1 MSQRDKPSA
10 GRQLWLVGTGGPASH
25 QLVADVAVHAPVY
38 RTMAYAVP
46 EALVGVVGPGARVRV
61 PYGRG
66 NRIVDGVC
74 LRISPQP
81 WDQTRPPLLEAGP
94 GEPWLSPALVEL
106 GLWVG
111 DYYACSPW
119 QTFAALLPAA
129 LRAPGPKRV
138 QFVRLTGVDPPR
150 TPTARQAAVLAV
162 LAGGEQERRALL
174 ARAGV
179 TSATLETLR
188 RRGVV
193 TIITRCAPASD
204 VPAAEDAPAPESGWR
219 ACPEDHF
226 ALTPGQQAALDQ
238 MRGATVAG
246 DFHVFVLFGVP
257 GSGKTEIYV
266 RLMRAVIAAG
276 RQAVLLIPEIALA
289 TQIVDRLARRF
300 TRVAVLHSQLT
311 AKRRRATLAA
321 IAAGAVDVVI
331 GTRTAVFAPCPRLGL
346 IVVDEEQESSFKNLA
361 APFYHARDVAIKR
374 GQLEGL
380 PVVLGSATPALE
392 TWCNAQGRAHFS
404 LVRLPDR
411 VPGARLPEVR
421 AVPTEAAF
429 SGPRLLSAALRHEL
443 EQTLADGQ
451 QAILLHNRRGYALYL
466 RCTQCGLLVNCQR
479 CGGHMVYHRPGR
491 ELKCHRCGGRADVPR
506 ACLDSTCGGRLE
518 RTGLAI
524 QRLEEELRVALP
536 EARLLRLDS
545 DTMRHRDD
553 YAAALARFES
563 GAADI
568 LLGTQMVAK
577 GLDFPR
583 VRLVGV
589 IDADA
594 ALSLPD
600 FRAAERVLQLVVQ
613 VVGRAGRR
621 EGTSLALVQT
631 AEPTPRVIRHALC
644 LDYEHFA
651 AEELE
656 QRRGLFYPPWAKM
669 VRLLCL
675 DGRPG
680 RARAAAQRLS
690 QTLGE
695 VAQRVSADLRVE
707 PAEACTVPR
716 LREMLRYQVLVRGP
730 RDGTVQK
737 LLHEARAARVLR
749 PNVTRFTID
758 VDPVDLL

>member
-1 MSQRDKPSA
+1 
-10 GRQLWLVGTGGPASH
+10 
-25 QLVADVAVHAPVY
+25 
-38 RTMAYAVP
+38 
-46 EALVGVVGPGARVRV
+46 
-61 PYGRG
+61 
-66 NRIVDGVC
+66 
-74 LRISPQP
+74 
-81 WDQTRPPLLEAGP
+81 
-94 GEPWLSPALVEL
+94 
-106 GLWVG
+106 
-111 DYYACSPW
+111 
-119 QTFAALLPAA
+119 
-129 LRAPGPKRV
+129 
-138 QFVRLTGVDPPR
+138 
-150 TPTARQAAVLAV
+150 
-162 LAGGEQERRALL
+162 
-174 ARAGV
+174 
-179 TSATLETLR
+179 
-188 RRGVV
+188 
-193 TIITRCAPASD
+193 
-204 VPAAEDAPAPESGWR
+204 
-219 ACPEDHF
+219 
-226 ALTPGQQAALDQ
+226 
-238 MRGATVAG
+238 
-246 DFHVFVLFGVP
+246 
-257 GSGKTEIYV
+257 
-266 RLMRAVIAAG
+266 
-276 RQAVLLIPEIALA
+276 
-289 TQIVDRLARRF
+289 
-300 TRVAVLHSQLT
+300 
-311 AKRRRATLAA
+311 
-321 IAAGAVDVVI
+321 
-331 GTRTAVFAPCPRLGL
+331 
-346 IVVDEEQESSFKNLA
+346 
-361 APFYHARDVAIKR
+361 
-374 GQLEGL
+374 
-380 PVVLGSATPALE
+380 
-392 TWCNAQGRAHFS
+392 
-404 LVRLPDR
+404 
-411 VPGARLPEVR
+411 
-421 AVPTEAAF
+421 
-429 SGPRLLSAALRHEL
+429 
-443 EQTLADGQ
+443 
-451 QAILLHNRRGYALYL
+451 
-466 RCTQCGLLVNCQR
+466 
-479 CGGHMVYHRPGR
+479 
-491 ELKCHRCGGRADVPR
+491 
-506 ACLDSTCGGRLE
+506 
-518 RTGLAI
+518 
-524 QRLEEELRVALP
+524 
-536 EARLLRLDS
+536 
-545 DTMRHRDD
+545 MRHRDD